1 MIKTVIELQNVCKQ
15 FHSTGKKSLA
25 LDDINL
31 SLREGDIAFLTGH
44 SGAGKSTLLRLIMML
59 ETASSGSIHLNGECL
74 NQLKSRHIPKIRRQI
89 GFIDQSP
96 KLLHHQDAFANVAIA
111 LSVMG
116 MHQQD
121 IPARVRAALSM
132 VGLLE
137 KQHSLPHQLS
147 CGEQQRL
154 GIARAIVTKPSILLA
169 DEPTGNL
176 DPSLSHEI
184 MQLFEKLNQVG
195 VTILIATHDLSLISQ
210 GQHHQFILEKGRLNA

>member
-1 MIKTVIELQNVCKQ
+1 MTKTVIELQNVSKQ
-15 FHSTGKKSLA
+15 YLA
-25 LDDINL
+25 GLETTPALESVNL
-31 SLREGDIAFLTGH
+31 TLQEGDIAFLTGH

-59 ETASSGSIHLNGECL
+59 DSPSSGSILLNGTCISR
-74 NQLKSRHIPKIRRQI
+74 LKRRQIPTVRRQI
-89 GFIDQSP
+89 GFINQSP
-96 KLLHHQDAFANVAIA
+96 KLLLQHNAYDNIAIA
-111 LSVMG
+111 LTVMG
-116 MHQQD
+116 MRRHD

-137 KQHSLPHQLS
+137 KIDCLPSQLS

-184 MQLFEKLNQVG
+184 MRLFEKLNQVG

-210 GQHHQFILEKGRLNA
+210 GQHRQIILEKGRLHA